1 MKRSRLPS
9 IAFDKMD
16 AQSVGPCVGDTL
28 AIIGGVLWVSSELI
42 GMSRLK
48 SNGNIQ
54 LALEILMKAFPKK

>member
-1 MKRSRLPS
+1 
-9 IAFDKMD
+9 MD